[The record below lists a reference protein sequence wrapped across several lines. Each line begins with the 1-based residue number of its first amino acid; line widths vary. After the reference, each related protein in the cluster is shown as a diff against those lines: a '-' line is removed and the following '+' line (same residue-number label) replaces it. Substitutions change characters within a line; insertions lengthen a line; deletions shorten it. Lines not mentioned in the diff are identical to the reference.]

1 MFLLQVFTIPPQWW
15 QSATNQTFAIYY
27 LLVSISFT
35 RPQSLPHPR
44 SFPFPFLFG
53 PGSISQTQHW
63 SRSRQL
69 PQWHSS
75 GLGAS
80 TLASERR
87 YSCIMILKKLKRLS
101 KPIGHHCLQNITGS
115 GQKNALG
122 LARLVAHIACL
133 GLVKIAIISDYSQ
146 APEPNKASWPMA
158 FIKHDLSNFVPHKTA
173 TYILLLALASN
184 V

>member
-1 MFLLQVFTIPPQWW
+1 MTETMKIKRRKTKAKRLKKENEWKGKRDKKGKKKIIIIIL
-15 QSATNQTFAIYY
+15 
-27 LLVSISFT
+27 
-35 RPQSLPHPR
+35 
-44 SFPFPFLFG
+44 FPFLFG

-75 GLGAS
+75 GLSAS

-87 YSCIMILKKLKRLS
+87 YSCIIILKKLKRLS
-101 KPIGHHCLQNITGS
+101 KPTGHHCLQNITGS

-122 LARLVAHIACL
+122 LARLVAHITCL
-133 GLVKIAIISDYSQ
+133 GLVKIVIISDFSQ